1 MDVTE
6 MANGGW
12 RRMTNVN
19 FFHFLRSTLSTL
31 RIFHTPHFLHSSFS
45 TLLIFTLRTF
55 HTPAFSTILTFRTL
69 HILYSPHFPQ
79 SAFCTLLIF
88 SHSAL
93 STLRTP
99 RIPQNPPFV
108 IQATAVF
115 RRCSHLHESLATLL
129 KYIFS
134 NTFEQ
139 WYQLRAWNKGHFVK
153 FFLSSL

>member
-1 MDVTE
+1 

-12 RRMTNVN
+12 RRMTNDN
-19 FFHFLRSTLSTL
+19 FFHFLHSTLSTL
-31 RIFHTPHFLHSSFS
+31 RIFHTPHSLHSSFS

-55 HTPAFSTILTFRTL
+55 HTPVFSIQSSLSTL

-99 RIPQNPPFV
+99 RIPQNPAFV

-115 RRCSHLHESLATLL
+115 RRCSLLHESLPTLW

-139 WYQLRAWNKGHFVK
+139 WYLLRAWNKGLVVK